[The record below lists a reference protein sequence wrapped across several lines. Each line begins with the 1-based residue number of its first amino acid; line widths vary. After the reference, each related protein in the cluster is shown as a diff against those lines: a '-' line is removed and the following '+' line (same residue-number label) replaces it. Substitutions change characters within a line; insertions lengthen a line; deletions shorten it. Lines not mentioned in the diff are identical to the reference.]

1 MTTLVW
7 REEVSADAP
16 GKRVFSER
24 CVLAG
29 GEPAPSGANGNTV
42 DRYRLKPLQ
51 RAVVRP
57 IRELDADSQN
67 GNLGLGRGFRTD
79 RTSPRGS
86 VTASLGI

>member
-29 GEPAPSGANGNTV
+29 AETGPFRRQWEYRRQIPAETLAESG
-42 DRYRLKPLQ
+42 R
-51 RAVVRP
+51 RAY
-57 IRELDADSQN
+57 
-67 GNLGLGRGFRTD
+67 T
-79 RTSPRGS
+79 
-86 VTASLGI
+86 

>member
-7 REEVSADAP
+7 REEGLRMRP

-51 RAVVRP
+51 RAIVRP
-57 IRELDADSQN
+57 IRELEGESQN
-67 GNLGLGRGFRTD
+67 GNLSLGHGFRKD